1 VRVEFDAAKNLRNI
15 ETRGLSFELV
25 QHLDWETALSIE
37 DTRKDYGERRFRVL
51 GMIGGLLYAV
61 VITPRSGGMRV
72 ISLRRANLKERSS
85 YAEATSFEETNNA

>member
-1 VRVEFDAAKNLRNI
+1 
-15 ETRGLSFELV
+15 
-25 QHLDWETALSIE
+25 LDWETALSIE